1 MSLKIIQITI
11 PQESVLHI
19 EDFSPEENFQMLKI
33 GSQCLLEGRK
43 VVAGLTQKEIHEKIK
58 NESKDEIQRL
68 EMNIIVEKE
77 LRTKMEERISAM
89 YDTQV
94 SQMKKQI
101 ELLSTQIKTY
111 ELESKDLV
119 KKEVDKAK
127 EKFDLL
133 MQEKDRQH
141 LLLIQEKN
149 IENQLNRAVFD
160 KASLLTNK
168 NISKSSAALG
178 EDGENIFEYLS
189 DTFKDFTGYKIEN
202 KAKQGHKGDF
212 HLFFEEFNVLVDSKN
227 YTSVVQK
234 KEVYKIESD
243 LTIND
248 NMQFA
253 WLVSLN
259 THISDQNRFPIT
271 RKWITTDKGLKCILF
286 INNLLEYK
294 DPANILRQAWFM
306 TQEFYNL
313 TKKISKEDCEL
324 EDYREKEIK
333 QKKQIENL
341 QERTNEMR
349 RNINTSYNILKHM
362 DNDLIEML
370 TEITDKIV
378 NDKFDINVKI
388 KNWWE
393 DNIEFVDDESILS
406 SSEIW
411 SKFKKENKDYITE
424 NKLTIEIFK
433 EKITSLVSSENYIEK
448 NKKGA
453 IEFVGYKFKEKV
465 ENIVIEKELPSK
477 IKKIKTEVLKK
488 YYFNDALDN
497 TILNEYENEKNNIM
511 TISSKNNIRPWEVVS
526 LLMKYKIIKERKES
540 RGYDIY
546 TETEEYKSKIKK

>member
-1 MSLKIIQITI
+1 MSLKIIQITV
-11 PQESVLHI
+11 PEESILHI
-19 EDFSPEENFQMLKI
+19 GDFSPEENYQMLKI

-43 VVAGLTQKEIHEKIK
+43 AVAGLTQKEIHQKIK

-133 MQEKDRQH
+133 LKEKDRQH

-378 NDKFDINVKI
+378 NDNKFDINVKI

-393 DNIEFVDDESILS
+393 DNIEFVDDENILS

-411 SKFKKENKDYITE
+411 SKFKKENKDYITGDY
-424 NKLTIEIFK
+424 F
-433 EKITSLVSSENYIEK
+433 
-448 NKKGA
+448 
-453 IEFVGYKFKEKV
+453 
-465 ENIVIEKELPSK
+465 LPEDSK
-477 IKKIKTEVLKK
+477 T
-488 YYFNDALDN
+488 N
-497 TILNEYENEKNNIM
+497 
-511 TISSKNNIRPWEVVS
+511 
-526 LLMKYKIIKERKES
+526 
-540 RGYDIY
+540 
-546 TETEEYKSKIKK
+546 

>member
-11 PQESVLHI
+11 PQESILHI

-43 VVAGLTQKEIHEKIK
+43 VVAGLTQKEIHQKIK
-58 NESKDEIQRL
+58 NESKDEIQKL

>member
-43 VVAGLTQKEIHEKIK
+43 AVAGLTQKEIHQKIK

-77 LRTKMEERISAM
+77 LRIKMEERISAM

>member
-1 MSLKIIQITI
+1 MSLKIIQITV
-11 PQESVLHI
+11 PEESILHI
-19 EDFSPEENFQMLKI
+19 GDFSPEENYQMLKI

-43 VVAGLTQKEIHEKIK
+43 AVAGLTQKEIHQKIK

-133 MQEKDRQH
+133 LQEKDRQH

-333 QKKQIENL
+333 QKKQIEKL

-477 IKKIKTEVLKK
+477 IKKIKTELLKK
-488 YYFNDALDN
+488 YYFNEAQD
-497 TILNEYENEKNNIM
+497 TKILNEYENENNDIM

-526 LLMKYKIIKERKES
+526 LLMKHKIIKERKES

>member
-433 EKITSLVSSENYIEK
+433 EKITSRVSSENYIEK